1 MSVKKTVNKTTDK
14 TKDEFHKNLKSLNLK
29 KEILHA
35 FESVDRSLFFDP
47 YFHDKINGFDPIPV
61 GFGEFS
67 DDVVLLSKMLTTLS
81 PHKKWNV
88 LEIGTG
94 SGYSTALLST
104 MSHKVVTIEYNE
116 KLAAAAKNRLI
127 SNGFFNIKFLAG
139 DCSELDDTAGVF
151 DAVIVHA
158 GCMHSPYAALNLL
171 KKNGV
176 AVFPMGTAMLQQ
188 ITFYKNMTL
197 AENDNPFKRYKFLE
211 TCTVQSI
218 KGQYGFTNAAV
229 DIIVQPD

>member
-1 MSVKKTVNKTTDK
+1 MTSKKINS
-14 TKDEFHKNLKSLNLK
+14 EFHKNLKSLHLK
-29 KEILHA
+29 KEIQHA
-35 FESVDRSLFFDP
+35 FESVDRSLFFDS
-47 YFHDKINGFDPIPV
+47 FFKDKISKFEPIPV

-67 DDVVLLSKMLTTLS
+67 DDVVLLSKMLTLLS

-104 MSHKVVTIEYNE
+104 MCAKVLTIDFHE
-116 KLAAAAKNRLI
+116 KLAADAKNRLI
-127 SNGFFNIKFLAG
+127 SNGYFNIKFLAG

-197 AENDNPFKRYKFLE
+197 ASEDNPFKRYKFLE
-211 TCTVQSI
+211 TCSVESI
-218 KGQYGFTNAAV
+218 KGMYGFHNTEM
-229 DIIVQPD
+229 DIILQPGKGD

>member
-1 MSVKKTVNKTTDK
+1 MSNNKTNN
-14 TKDEFHKNLKSLNLK
+14 EFKKNIKSLNLS

-35 FESVDRSLFFDP
+35 FESVDRTLFFDP
-47 YFHDKINGFDPIPV
+47 FFKDKINGFEPIPL
-61 GFGEFS
+61 GFGEYS
-67 DDVVLLSKMLTTLS
+67 DEVTLLAKMLTLLS
-81 PHKKWNV
+81 PSKNWDV

-104 MSHKVVTIEYNE
+104 MAKKILTIEYNE
-116 KLAAAAKNRLI
+116 KLAKETKDRLI

-139 DCSELDDTAGVF
+139 DCSELDDTAGSF

-176 AVFPMGTAMLQQ
+176 AVFPMGTEMLQQ
-188 ITFYKNMTL
+188 LIVYKNIHLTH
-197 AENDNPFKRYKFLE
+197 NDNPNKRYKFLD
-211 TCTVQSI
+211 TCMVESI
-218 KGQYGFTNAAV
+218 KGVYGFHNKNM
-229 DIIVQPD
+229 DILIQPGGSDS

>member
-1 MSVKKTVNKTTDK
+1 MSSKKINS
-14 TKDEFHKNLKSLNLK
+14 EFQKNIKSLHLK
-29 KEILHA
+29 KEIQHA
-35 FESVDRSLFFDP
+35 FESVDRSLFFDH
-47 YFHDKINGFDPIPV
+47 FFKDKISGFDPIPV

-81 PHKKWNV
+81 PHKKWHV

-104 MSHKVVTIEYNE
+104 MVNKVLTIDYNE
-116 KLAAAAKNRLI
+116 KLAAEAKKRLV
-127 SNGFFNIKFLAG
+127 SSGYFNIKFLAG
-139 DCSELDDTAGVF
+139 DCSDLDDTAGVF

-171 KKNGV
+171 KKNGI

-188 ITFYKNMTL
+188 ITYYKNMNL
-197 AENDNPFKRYKFLE
+197 APEDNPFKRYKFLE
-211 TCTVQSI
+211 TCSVQSI
-218 KGQYGFTNAAV
+218 KGMYGFDNAEM
-229 DIIVQPD
+229 DIILQPGKGD

>member
-1 MSVKKTVNKTTDK
+1 MSANKINN
-14 TKDEFHKNLKSLNLK
+14 EFQKNIKSLNLK

-35 FESVDRSLFFDP
+35 FQSVDRSIFFDP
-47 YFHDKINGFDPIPV
+47 FFKNKIAGFDPVPV

-67 DDVVLLSKMLTTLS
+67 DDVLILSKMLTVLS

-104 MSHKVVTIEYNE
+104 MVNKILTIELNE
-116 KLAAAAKNRLI
+116 KLAVTTKNRLI
-127 SNGFFNIKFLAG
+127 SNGYFNIKFLAG

-171 KKNGV
+171 KRNGL

-188 ITFYKNMTL
+188 ITLYKNMKLDT
-197 AENDNPFKRYKFLE
+197 EDDPYKRYKFFE
-211 TCTVQSI
+211 TCMVQSI
-218 KGQYGFTNAAV
+218 KGQYGFTNSAV
-229 DIIVQPD
+229 DIIVQPG